1 MALFIPRATQSASQQ
16 MKKKQTN
23 PQTDKTFTFDKK
35 VKWKWKE
42 LTLTIFARCFLT
54 IIYYILYTIKLYA
67 LGLRGSPSLWLN
79 VLSTS
84 TKLILRCKLLS
95 DSLNCQEPDDT
106 YQCGFQQD
114 EGYDMRLKR
123 DDRRHQKGRGLDI
136 HGEVKTNKKIIF
148 I

>member
-1 MALFIPRATQSASQQ
+1 MHLALEVVLYY
-16 MKKKQTN
+16 
-23 PQTDKTFTFDKK
+23 DK
-35 VKWKWKE
+35 
-42 LTLTIFARCFLT
+42 
-54 IIYYILYTIKLYA
+54 
-67 LGLRGSPSLWLN
+67 N
-79 VLSTS
+79 VLSNS

-136 HGEVKTNKKIIF
+136 HGEVKTKQTKKNF